1 MAMSTADASHLLRR
15 AGFGGTNAQV
25 TALAALDRA
34 AAVDQLLNATGLP
47 EAPPAVFADTSKGDY
62 EWLIGLGQDWI
73 KRMATSPAPIQEK
86 MTLFWH
92 GHFTSSAEKVG
103 SVKLMYEQQKFY
115 RANALG
121 DFRVLTQGM
130 ATQVAMLRYLDGDDN
145 AKGHPNQNFARELL
159 ELFTLGI
166 GNYAESD
173 VIEGAKAWTGY
184 NVSDDG
190 SAFLFRTS
198 NHDTTNKTIF
208 GITKNWDGPT
218 EIDEILLGSKQ
229 QTMARYMATK
239 LWSFFAH
246 PGPPAAVVDALVA
259 AFIAGN
265 LSVKALLR
273 VLFNRDEFYS
283 TTAKQGLVRTPI
295 EWAVTAMKSLQLNAT
310 DVDLQWH
317 LANQGQEP
325 FNPPNVAGWKQN
337 GYWISTSASAS
348 KAAFAWH
355 LLDRT
360 NEAKLMPDY
369 SKQTVANAVQAA
381 LDKFAIQAPS
391 TVTRGALTA
400 WLDGVRKATDYY
412 GDPNYDLLFLVLMS
426 AELQVV

>member
-1 MAMSTADASHLLRR
+1 MVMSIADASHLLRR
-15 AGFGGTNAQV
+15 AGFGGTTAEV

-34 AAVDQLLNATGLP
+34 PAVDKLLNAVGLP
-47 EAPPAVFADTSKGDY
+47 EAPPAIFADDTKGDY
-62 EWLIGLGQDWI
+62 EYLIALGQDWLR
-73 KRMATSPAPIQEK
+73 RMATSPAPIIEK
-86 MTLFWH
+86 MSLFWH

-103 SVKLMYEQQKFY
+103 SIKIMYEQQKFY

-121 DFRVLTQGM
+121 DFSVLTQGM
-130 ATQVAMLRYLDGDDN
+130 ATQVAMLRYLDGADN
-145 AKGHPNQNFARELL
+145 VKGHPNQNFARELL

-184 NVSDDG
+184 NLNDAGD
-190 SAFLFRTS
+190 AYMFRAG
-198 NHDTTNKTIF
+198 NHDNTNKLIF
-208 GITKNWDGPT
+208 GVTKNWDGPT
-218 EIDEILLGSKQ
+218 EITEILTGSKQ
-229 QTMARYMATK
+229 QIMAKYMAGK

-246 PGPPAAVVDALVA
+246 PGPPAGVVDALAA
-259 AFIAGN
+259 AFIAAN

-273 VLFNRDEFYS
+273 AIFLRDEFYAPA
-283 TTAKQGLVRTPI
+283 AKEGLVRTPI
-295 EWAVTAMKSLQLNAT
+295 EWAVAALRSLQVQAT

-325 FNPPNVAGWKQN
+325 YNPPNVAGWKQN

-360 NEAKLMPDY
+360 NEKKLLPDY

-381 LDKFAIQAPS
+381 LDKFAVTIPS
-391 TVTRGALTA
+391 ALTRTSLSN
-400 WLDGVRKATDYY
+400 WLDGVRKDKNYS
-412 GDPNYDLLFLVLMS
+412 GDANYDLLFLVLLS
-426 AELQVV
+426 PDLQVV